1 MMNFTITKKDFYQG
15 LNITTRACASSNT
28 MPILKG
34 ILIEASKEKGIHLMG
49 TDLEI
54 GIENWVP
61 AEVESEGRIV
71 LPSNHLKN
79 IIRELPDEDILF
91 EVNLDNYKA
100 KITCLNSKFEINGFN
115 PEEYPQL
122 PDVNIPTNLEIP
134 TAKLKKI
141 ITEVEFS
148 TSNDQTKP
156 VLTGALMVID
166 DKSIKMVSTNKYRL
180 AYSKIDNNNDIDKK
194 INIILPGSTIK
205 EISNLLNEEGTVKM
219 KVNENYAS
227 FEFNDIIVVSRLIE
241 GKFPN
246 FEQVIPDEKNST
258 VVINKNYLN
267 SAIKRA
273 SLIAKLDSNIVSLKT
288 QDNKIIIESEDSDS
302 GSAHEEVPIQLEGE
316 NHKISVDASYL
327 LDVLKVIDDK
337 KVKLDLIGSLNP
349 LVVKKENNDDYI
361 YLIMPIRPGNENQG
375 E

>member
-1 MMNFTITKKDFYQG
+1 MNFTITKKDFYQG

-71 LPSNHLKN
+71 LPSNNLKN
-79 IIRELPDEDILF
+79 IIRELPNEDIVF

-100 KITCLNSKFEINGFN
+100 NINCLNSKFEINGFN

-134 TAKLKKI
+134 ATKLKKI

-156 VLTGALMVID
+156 VLTGALMVIE

-180 AYSKIDNNNDIDKK
+180 AYSKIDNNNDIDEK

-258 VVINKNYLN
+258 VVINKDYLN
-267 SAIKRA
+267 SAVKRA
-273 SLIAKLDSNIVSLKT
+273 SLIAKLDSNIVTLKT

-302 GSAHEEVPIQLEGE
+302 GSAHEEVPIQLEGD

-327 LDVLKVIDDK
+327 LDVLKVIDED

>member
-1 MMNFTITKKDFYQG
+1 MNFTIKKKDFYQG

-61 AEVESEGRIV
+61 AEVKSEGKIV

-79 IIRELPDEDILF
+79 IIRELPDEDIIF
-91 EVNLDNYKA
+91 EANLDNYKA
-100 KITCLNSKFEINGFN
+100 NITCLNSQFEINGFN

-122 PDVNIPTNLEIP
+122 PDVNIPTKLEIP
-134 TAKLKKI
+134 ATKLNKV

-156 VLTGALMVID
+156 VLTGALMVIE
-166 DKSIKMVSTNKYRL
+166 DKQIKMVSTNKYRL
-180 AYSKIDNNNDIDKK
+180 AYSKINNNNDVDEK

-205 EISNLLNEEGTVKM
+205 EISNLLNEEGTVNM

-246 FEQVIPDEKNST
+246 FEQVIPDEKNAT
-258 VVINKNYLN
+258 VTVNKDYLN
-267 SAIKRA
+267 SAVKRA
-273 SLIAKLDSNIVSLKT
+273 SLIARLDSNIVSLKT
-288 QDNKIIIESEDSDS
+288 QDNKIVIESEDSDS
-302 GSAHEEVPIQLEGE
+302 GSAHEEIPIQLDGE
-316 NHKISVDASYL
+316 NHNISVDASYL
-327 LDVLKVIDDK
+327 LDVLKVIDDE

-349 LVVKKENNDDYI
+349 LVVKKEKSDDYV

>member
-1 MMNFTITKKDFYQG
+1 MNFTIKKKDFYQG

-61 AEVESEGRIV
+61 AEVESEGKIV

-79 IIRELPDEDILF
+79 IIRELPDEEIIF
-91 EVNLDNYKA
+91 KANLDNYKSE
-100 KITCLNSKFEINGFN
+100 IRCLNSQFEINGFN

-122 PDVNIPTNLEIP
+122 PDVNIPTKLEIP
-134 TAKLKKI
+134 ATKLNKI

-156 VLTGALMVID
+156 VLTGALMVIE
-166 DKSIKMVSTNKYRL
+166 DKQIKMVSTNKYRL
-180 AYSKIDNNNDIDKK
+180 AYSKVDNNNDIEEK

-205 EISNLLNEEGTVKM
+205 EISNLLNDEGTVKM

-246 FEQVIPDEKNST
+246 FEQVIPDEKNTT
-258 VVINKNYLN
+258 VTVNKDYLN
-267 SAIKRA
+267 SAVKRA
-273 SLIAKLDSNIVSLKT
+273 SLIARLDSNIVSLKT
-288 QDNKIIIESEDSDS
+288 QDNKIVIESEDSDS
-302 GSAHEEVPIQLEGE
+302 GSAHEEIPIQLDGD

-327 LDVLKVIDDK
+327 LDVLKVIDDE

-349 LVVKKENNDDYI
+349 LVVKKEKSDDYV

>member
-1 MMNFTITKKDFYQG
+1 MNFTITKKDFYQG

>member
-1 MMNFTITKKDFYQG
+1 MNFTITKKDFYQG

-134 TAKLKKI
+134 ATKLKKI

-156 VLTGALMVID
+156 VLTGALMVIE

-180 AYSKIDNNNDIDKK
+180 AYSKIDNNNDIDEK

-258 VVINKNYLN
+258 VVINKDYLN
-267 SAIKRA
+267 SAVKRA

-327 LDVLKVIDDK
+327 LDVLKVIDDE